1 MSALFARNVGS
12 VDRVVRFAVGVGVLS
27 LAFVGPR
34 TPWGYLGLIP
44 LLTAAFGTC
53 PAYSLLG
60 INTCPK
66 PSRG

>member
-1 MSALFARNVGS
+1 MSVLFARNVGS
-12 VDRVVRFAVGVGVLS
+12 TDRLIRMVVGAGILA

-60 INTCPK
+60 INTCPRK
-66 PSRG
+66 A